1 MVVPKP
7 VVVAKPAPLGPFATV
22 ATLDEDELQ
31 WVVRVMSCGVALPLN
46 VPFAANCWV
55 LPLVTVG
62 AAGVIAIAVRVPL
75 KTVRVVVAGGTPET
89 VAVIVTDPVFLP

>member
-1 MVVPKP
+1 
-7 VVVAKPAPLGPFATV
+7 
-22 ATLDEDELQ
+22 
-31 WVVRVMSCGVALPLN
+31 MSCGIAPPLN
-46 VPFAANCWV
+46 VPFVVNCWV

-89 VAVIVTDPVFLP
+89 VAVMVTDPAFLP